1 MLRGMQVDPGDVVM
15 VSIFLGLNYQI
26 LSWKLA
32 SLSNHWKTL
41 RILILIEM
49 YSVFRASRLIT
60 ATVDYLQ
67 LVISWHMKA
76 ATMCEF
82 SKQEFI
88 GGLQSLG

>member
-49 YSVFRASRLIT
+49 YSVFRASRLIN
-60 ATVDYLQ
+60 DYSVFFT
-67 LVISWHMKA
+67 LVTDI
-76 ATMCEF
+76 
-82 SKQEFI
+82 
-88 GGLQSLG
+88 